1 MQDPDIKSLNDECDP
16 SSLIDLFSEIPPWVK
31 HPDFERVSLKKMEL
45 LVSCYLHFTVTFYFQ
60 SKISVMNHYL
70 YTCAD

>member
-31 HPDFERVSLKKMEL
+31 HPDFERVSLKNLMEL
-45 LVSCYLHFTVTFYFQ
+45 LV
-60 SKISVMNHYL
+60 
-70 YTCAD
+70 D